1 MAFLERSKLLE
12 NIFTEN
18 SGWVPLIT
26 EKNKATS
33 ALSFRRQQLLLVL
46 RFIIQKS
53 APLQAHIWIWNVTGH
68 ITKARVTRRNKVRV
82 TEGRIFEKQGLHR
95 LVERKPFTVQPIKR

>member
-1 MAFLERSKLLE
+1 M
-12 NIFTEN
+12 
-18 SGWVPLIT
+18 PLIT

-33 ALSFRRQQLLLVL
+33 DLSFRRQQLLLVL
-46 RFIIQKS
+46 RFIIQNS

-82 TEGRIFEKQGLHR
+82 PEGKTRFTQTRREK
-95 LVERKPFTVQPIKR
+95 TVYSTTHKTVINWPMNYTGET